1 MSTPKPSLRHQIQAI
16 LEAHPEGLSL
26 TEITTLLGGD
36 TPYTGVRQ
44 SLLNIPLAYVDRWY
58 KGAVGPYKSIWC
70 LSNKVEVDC
79 PRPSRKP

>member
-1 MSTPKPSLRHQIQAI
+1 MSTPRPSLRHRIQAI

-58 KGAVGPYKSIWC
+58 KGAVGPYKAIWC